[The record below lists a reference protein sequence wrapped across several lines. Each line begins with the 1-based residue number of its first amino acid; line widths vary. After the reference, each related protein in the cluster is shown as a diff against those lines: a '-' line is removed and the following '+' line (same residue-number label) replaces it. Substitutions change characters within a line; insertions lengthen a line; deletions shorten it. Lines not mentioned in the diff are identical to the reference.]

1 MSLLRRR
8 MMMQTEGDED
18 MKEWQLFKTIDFS
31 NEDEQLEFAG
41 VDFSDIFIIA
51 TGLCHAKES
60 LSSRMFIKINDN
72 AVAMMSTQP
81 VNGSNA
87 RNQQLLLRYNGLFWE
102 QTLMPQSNNESSY
115 YTSYGNKQA
124 PYSAMLNVGKCEKL
138 ALSESSNAYPI
149 SSGTLKIYAR

>member
-1 MSLLRRR
+1 MRRR
-8 MMMQTEGDED
+8 MMMDTEGDED

-51 TGLCHAKES
+51 TGLCHTKES
-60 LSSRMFIKINDN
+60 INSGMDIKINDN
-72 AVAMMSTQP
+72 VVAKMNTQP
-81 VNGSNA
+81 VNGSNT

-102 QTLMPQSNNESSY
+102 QTLMPQSNNELSY
-115 YTSYGNKQA
+115 YTSYSIKQA

-138 ALSESSNAYPI
+138 AFSESSLLYPI

>member
-1 MSLLRRR
+1 
-8 MMMQTEGDED
+8 MQTEGDED

-51 TGLCHAKES
+51 TGLCHTKES
-60 LSSRMFIKINDN
+60 GNSGMLIRINDN
-72 AVAMMSTQP
+72 MVAMMTTQP
-81 VNGSNA
+81 VSGSNTK
-87 RNQQLLLRYNGLFWE
+87 NQQLLLRYNGLFWE
-102 QTLMPQSNNESSY
+102 QTLMPQSNNESNY
-115 YTSYGNKQA
+115 HTVYGNKQA

-138 ALSESSNAYPI
+138 ALSQTTASYPI

>member
-1 MSLLRRR
+1 
-8 MMMQTEGDED
+8 MQTEGDED

-51 TGLCHAKES
+51 TGLCHIKES
-60 LSSRMFIKINDN
+60 INSGMIIKINDN
-72 AVAMMSTQP
+72 AVARMNTQP
-81 VNGSNA
+81 VNGSNTK
-87 RNQQLLLRYNGLFWE
+87 NQQLLLRYNGLFWE

-138 ALSESSNAYPI
+138 ALSELSAPYPI

>member
-1 MSLLRRR
+1 
-8 MMMQTEGDED
+8 

-51 TGLCHAKES
+51 TGLCHTKES
-60 LSSRMFIKINDN
+60 INSGMDIKINDN
-72 AVAMMSTQP
+72 VVAKMSTQP
-81 VNGSNA
+81 VNGSNT

-115 YTSYGNKQA
+115 YTSYSNKQA
-124 PYSAMLNVGKCEKL
+124 PYSAKINAGKCYKL
-138 ALSESSNAYPI
+138 ALSESSKEYPI

>member
-41 VDFSDIFIIA
+41 VAFSDIFIIA
-51 TGLCHAKES
+51 TGLCHTKES
-60 LSSRMFIKINDN
+60 VNSEMLIKINDN
-72 AVAMMSTQP
+72 WVAKMSTQP
-81 VNGSNA
+81 VNGSNT

-102 QTLMPQSNNESSY
+102 QTLMPISNNESGY

-138 ALSESSNAYPI
+138 ALSQSSVLYPI
-149 SSGTLKIYAR
+149 GSGTLKIYAR

>member
-1 MSLLRRR
+1 
-8 MMMQTEGDED
+8 MQTEGDED

-31 NEDEQLEFAG
+31 NKDEQLEFAG

-51 TGLCHAKES
+51 TGLCHDKES
-60 LSSRMFIKINDN
+60 LSSGMFIKINDN
-72 AVAMMSTQP
+72 AVAMMITQP

-115 YTSYGNKQA
+115 HTAYGNKQA

-138 ALSESSNAYPI
+138 ALSESSSAYPI

>member
-1 MSLLRRR
+1 MRRR
-8 MMMQTEGDED
+8 MMLTEGDED

-51 TGLCHAKES
+51 TGLCHTKES
-60 LSSRMFIKINDN
+60 SNSGMLIKINDN
-72 AVAMMSTQP
+72 AVAIMTTQP
-81 VNGSNA
+81 VNGSNT

-102 QTLMPQSNNESSY
+102 QTLMPMSNNESGY
-115 YTSYGNKQA
+115 YTSYSSKQA
-124 PYSAMLNVGKCEKL
+124 PYSARFNVGKCKKL
-138 ALSESSNAYPI
+138 AFSDTSNLYPI

>member
-1 MSLLRRR
+1 MSLLQRR
-8 MMMQTEGDED
+8 MIMQTEGDKD

-31 NEDEQLEFAG
+31 NEDEQLEFVG

-51 TGLCHAKES
+51 TGLCHTKES
-60 LSSRMFIKINDN
+60 LNSGMLIKINDN
-72 AVAMMSTQP
+72 VVAMMSTQP
-81 VNGSNA
+81 VNGSNTK
-87 RNQQLLLRYNGLFWE
+87 NQQLLLRYNGLFWE
-102 QTLMPQSNNESSY
+102 QTLMPQSNNESAY

-138 ALSESSNAYPI
+138 ALSESSAPYPI